1 MQIKKVNVK
10 GPKKLFSIKACS
22 RFMDLVFN
30 IKNQARLI
38 DLIQAHFIMQK
49 IRPVIYES
57 GLTAYKNKVF
67 YQEYM
72 FLSVKNYA
80 PNTCFNSEI

>member
-1 MQIKKVNVK
+1 MK
-10 GPKKLFSIKACS
+10 
-22 RFMDLVFN
+22 
-30 IKNQARLI
+30 
-38 DLIQAHFIMQK
+38 
-49 IRPVIYES
+49 S

-80 PNTCFNSEI
+80 PNTCFSSEI